1 MSAEKENGGGEPA
14 KLKIKHDW
22 YQTESQV
29 VVTILLKNA
38 PADKVKVHYGD
49 RSLSVTSAIPNSESE
64 YSLEL
69 ELAHEVVPDMCSY
82 VVSPSKIEIKL
93 RKKEGLRW
101 TVLEGEGKT
110 ENIKAIPQAVIDASG
125 PLPQQPPKLFRKDW
139 DKIEK
144 DIKKMEEE
152 EKPEGDAALNALFQ
166 KIYGEGSDEVRRAMN
181 KSFKIY
187 GEGSDEVRRAMNKS
201 FKIYGEGSDEVR
213 RAMNKSFVESG
224 GTVLSTNWDQVGKD
238 KVECKPPDGL
248 EFKKWD

>member
-1 MSAEKENGGGEPA
+1 MSAEKDNGGGEPA

-38 PADKVKVHYGD
+38 PADRVKVHYGD

-110 ENIKAIPQAVIDASG
+110 EDVKAIPQAVIDASG
-125 PLPQQPPKLFRKDW
+125 PPPPQQPPKLFRKDW

-181 KSFKIY
+181 KSF
-187 GEGSDEVRRAMNKS
+187 
-201 FKIYGEGSDEVR
+201 
-213 RAMNKSFVESG
+213 VESG

-238 KVECKPPDGL
+238 TVEMKPPDGL